1 MDTATRTVN
10 VIIPEVEFQFFV
22 QVIQKLGW
30 KIKTDSSDKT
40 QTGMSL
46 GQKKEAFEKLRRMI
60 RHVPELD
67 DDKELMEYLGDK
79 YDL

>member
-46 GQKKEAFEKLRRMI
+46 EQKKEAFEKLRRMI